1 MLNSLPN
8 APGYVRGGGNVRN
21 EFEDY
26 IGQKTAEKA
35 GTEFERNGSVIA

>member
-8 APGYVRGGGNVRN
+8 AAGYVRGGGNVRN